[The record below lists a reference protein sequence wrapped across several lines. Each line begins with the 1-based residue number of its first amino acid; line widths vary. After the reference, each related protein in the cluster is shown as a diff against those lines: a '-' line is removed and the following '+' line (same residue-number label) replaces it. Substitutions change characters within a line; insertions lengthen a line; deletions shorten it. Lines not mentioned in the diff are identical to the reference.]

1 MNLDVNKISSN
12 TKNIV
17 FLIMLIGEGAWLVF
31 SIHANEKEIQL
42 TEKRSQK
49 RYDREMEKAND
60 QEGRLRSVEAFMN
73 YSKGKSKK

>member
-49 RYDREMEKAND
+49 RYDREMKKSNDHEK
-60 QEGRLRSVEAFMN
+60 RIRIVEAFMN
-73 YSKGKSKK
+73 YSKGNIK